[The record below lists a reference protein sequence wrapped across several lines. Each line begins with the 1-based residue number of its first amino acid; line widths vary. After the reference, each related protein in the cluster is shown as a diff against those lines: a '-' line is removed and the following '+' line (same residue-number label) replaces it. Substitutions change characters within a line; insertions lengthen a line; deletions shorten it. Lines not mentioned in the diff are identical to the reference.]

1 MILMKSLVDNKNN
14 NLAKANNMI
23 DDTGL
28 GCIRPT
34 ADAPLEVWVINYR
47 TFISFVGAPGT

>member
-1 MILMKSLVDNKNN
+1 MKSLVDNKNN
-14 NLAKANNMI
+14 NLAITNNMI